1 LGAKIGNIKNVT
13 LKQSIHFI
21 IMTKIK
27 SLITS
32 TLFITGIIIA
42 ACGPNKSAEKSNKK
56 TPSPEK
62 KTTVP
67 VKKKLEED
75 KKTPKIIPSKLLPIQ
90 KKMDKAPN
98 EILVPMESITEP
110 KMNIPQKW
118 SDAFAAEEWQEYY
131 HESSSA
137 FMNGWEK
144 ELQKDSSF
152 VVNKDDLLRIYRG
165 KMEKIFYASPEFV
178 EYSVQKLKS
187 ESQFELLEKKYPK
200 HFN

>member
-1 LGAKIGNIKNVT
+1 
-13 LKQSIHFI
+13 
-21 IMTKIK
+21 MTKIK

-32 TLFITGIIIA
+32 GVFITGIIIT
-42 ACGPNKSAEKSNKK
+42 ACGTNTTAKKSKIKTPPQENNSTVSNKNK
-56 TPSPEK
+56 VKNDLKESPN
-62 KTTVP
+62 VP
-67 VKKKLEED
+67 
-75 KKTPKIIPSKLLPIQ
+75 TQLLPIQ
-90 KKMDKAPN
+90 KKTEKAPN
-98 EILVPMESITEP
+98 EMLVPKVL
-110 KMNIPQKW
+110 KMAPEMTIPQKW
-118 SDAFAAEEWQEYY
+118 TDAFAAPEWQEYY

-152 VVNKDDLLRIYRG
+152 IINKDDLLRIYRG

-187 ESQFELLEKKYPK
+187 ESQFEILEKKFPK

>member
-1 LGAKIGNIKNVT
+1 
-13 LKQSIHFI
+13 
-21 IMTKIK
+21 MTKIK

-32 TLFITGIIIA
+32 GVFITGIIIT
-42 ACGPNKSAEKSNKK
+42 ACGTNTTAKKSKIKTPTQENNSTVSNKNK
-56 TPSPEK
+56 VKNDLKESPN
-62 KTTVP
+62 VP
-67 VKKKLEED
+67 AQ
-75 KKTPKIIPSKLLPIQ
+75 LLPIQ
-90 KKMDKAPN
+90 KKTEKAPN
-98 EILVPMESITEP
+98 EMLVPKVLKMEPE
-110 KMNIPQKW
+110 MNIPQKW
-118 SDAFAAEEWQEYY
+118 TDAFAAPEWQEYY

-137 FMNGWEK
+137 FINGWEK

-187 ESQFELLEKKYPK
+187 ESQFEMLEKKFPK